1 MTKEE
6 NKCSYLTLVK
16 KLEKVE
22 EVIVTEQYGLIP
34 DSKGAKIR
42 GFNCDKKQGLQVAE
56 KQKVSPWDILEGHK
70 NPAPLSWHWFQAVK
84 TERKPMKYEESF
96 QNMKYMKNTMEKP
109 TSYYLSDPTL
119 PDEYLQ
125 PTKDS
130 KEEEKNKADAESS
143 RIAGN
148 QGVAPTAA

>member
-34 DSKGAKIR
+34 DGKGAKIR
-42 GFNCDKKQGLQVAE
+42 RRRRSL
-56 KQKVSPWDILEGHK
+56 WDILEGHK